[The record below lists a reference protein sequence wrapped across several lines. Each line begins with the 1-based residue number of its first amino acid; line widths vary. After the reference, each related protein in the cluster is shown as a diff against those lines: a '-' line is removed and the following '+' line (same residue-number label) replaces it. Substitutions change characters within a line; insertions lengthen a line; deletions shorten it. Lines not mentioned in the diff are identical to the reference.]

1 MVITAKI
8 FASTCRVNML
18 KILAKGETNIM
29 DLVHKTN
36 STWLEVDRNIKFFE
50 SLGIVETTF
59 CKNRRLIK
67 LNKNNAMVE
76 SILKALRILEMTTL
90 DQLII

>member
-1 MVITAKI
+1 MAKI

-18 KILAKGETNIM
+18 KILAKKGETNIM

-36 STWLEVDRNIKFFE
+36 STWSEVNRNIKFFE
-50 SLGIVETTF
+50 SLGIVETRF

-67 LNKNNAMVE
+67 LKKNNAKVE

-90 DQLII
+90 DQLVI